1 MSPLDITDFSQ
12 FERGAINYGGSERKE
27 SVRVPNGDGTFSEYM
42 IKFRKR
48 TPFGARFNHVSEYLG
63 SHIFELLG
71 FDVQKT
77 FLGTFAGEEVVACKS
92 FVGIGE
98 QFVPFNEVGE
108 STLDQDKERYQYEYA
123 DIMQMLR
130 DNSKLTDVS
139 GTISMFW
146 EMFVVDALVGN
157 FDRHGSNWGF
167 IKQGGAYSLAPVF
180 DNGSCLFPSLV
191 DEDEMAHIMD
201 SEDETAK
208 RVYRFPTSQIRLR
221 GRKSSYYDVIASLEF
236 DECNRAL
243 QSVLGRVDRSSIHR
257 LIASVPG
264 ISDRRR
270 DFYNHIIEARLEL
283 ILETS
288 YAALAGRKV

>member
-1 MSPLDITDFSQ
+1 MSALDIIDFSQ

-98 QFVPFNEVGE
+98 QFVPFNEGGE

-157 FDRHGSNWGF
+157 FDRHGSNWGV
-167 IKQGGAYSLAPVF
+167 IKQGSRPFSTTGRASFPALSTRTRWRTSWIRKMRRPNGCTGSPQAKF
-180 DNGSCLFPSLV
+180 DCEVG
-191 DEDEMAHIMD
+191 
-201 SEDETAK
+201 K
-208 RVYRFPTSQIRLR
+208 
-221 GRKSSYYDVIASLEF
+221 
-236 DECNRAL
+236 
-243 QSVLGRVDRSSIHR
+243 
-257 LIASVPG
+257 
-264 ISDRRR
+264 
-270 DFYNHIIEARLEL
+270 ARITTL
-283 ILETS
+283 
-288 YAALAGRKV
+288 